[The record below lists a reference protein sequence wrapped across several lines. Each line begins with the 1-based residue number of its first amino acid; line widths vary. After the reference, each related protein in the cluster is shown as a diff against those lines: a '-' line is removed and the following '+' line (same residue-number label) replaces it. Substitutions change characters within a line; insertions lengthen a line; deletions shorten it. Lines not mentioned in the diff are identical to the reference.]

1 MNSKEIIDKLL
12 NGEMKLYQ
20 VDKYVSP
27 KEATDIRREF
37 IEKTAG
43 CELPHMANYSLD
55 MEKASARNIENPIGT
70 IQLPVG
76 VAGPLKI
83 NGDYCKR
90 EVYVPLATSE
100 GALVASINRG
110 ASTITASGG
119 VNAHVISDIMTR
131 APVIKT
137 SSATDALKIKQWFI
151 DNFQELKEIAESTTS
166 HGKLLKIDPILIVGT
181 YVYPRFVYSTGDS
194 MGMNMVTIASEKIL
208 DKLAEETT
216 GRHIALSG
224 NVCVDKKTA
233 AINMIEGRGKSIV
246 ADILIPEEIVNK
258 KLKTTAEAIE
268 EVNIAK
274 NLIGSAAAGSMA
286 YNAHYANMVAAIFLA
301 TGQDA
306 AHAVEGSLGITTAE
320 NRNGD
325 LYFSVNLPDV
335 PVATVGGGTS
345 LETAHEGLDILGV
358 AGSNKARE
366 FGEIVA
372 ATVLAGELS
381 LVGALAAGHLA
392 RAHQELEEDNMDENI
407 FYPEL
412 TLETDDIIMELAIK
426 KDYSKIRDSDK
437 RKEEFIK
444 RFA

>member
-1 MNSKEIIDKLL
+1 
-12 NGEMKLYQ
+12 
-20 VDKYVSP
+20 
-27 KEATDIRREF
+27 
-37 IEKTAG
+37 
-43 CELPHMANYSLD
+43 
-55 MEKASARNIENPIGT
+55 
-70 IQLPVG
+70 
-76 VAGPLKI
+76 
-83 NGDYCKR
+83 
-90 EVYVPLATSE
+90 
-100 GALVASINRG
+100 
-110 ASTITASGG
+110 
-119 VNAHVISDIMTR
+119 
-131 APVIKT
+131 
-137 SSATDALKIKQWFI
+137 
-151 DNFQELKEIAESTTS
+151 
-166 HGKLLKIDPILIVGT
+166 
-181 YVYPRFVYSTGDS
+181 

-208 DKLAEETT
+208 DKLADETT
-216 GRHIALSG
+216 GRHISLSG
-224 NVCVDKKTA
+224 NVCVDKKPA
-233 AINMIEGRGKSIV
+233 AINRIEGRGKSIV

-335 PVATVGGGTS
+335 PIATVGGGTS
-345 LETAHEGLDILGV
+345 LETAYEGLDILGV

-392 RAHQELEEDNMDENI
+392 RAHQELG
-407 FYPEL
+407 
-412 TLETDDIIMELAIK
+412 
-426 KDYSKIRDSDK
+426 RG
-437 RKEEFIK
+437 
-444 RFA
+444 